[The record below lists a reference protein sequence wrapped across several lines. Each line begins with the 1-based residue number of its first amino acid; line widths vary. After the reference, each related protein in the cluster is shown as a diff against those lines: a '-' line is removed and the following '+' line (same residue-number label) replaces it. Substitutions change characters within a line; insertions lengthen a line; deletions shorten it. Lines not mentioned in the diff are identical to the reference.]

1 MKKTLFYMFTLLL
14 CALLMAA
21 LPVSGEE
28 KIYTSV
34 VRLHVLANSDEEAD
48 QALKLLV
55 RDEILREYGPLLAEE
70 ARIEDSVERIGVLLP
85 AIQKTAEEVVK
96 REGYAYT
103 VSCSFGEEKYPER
116 QYGDYSFPA
125 GTYLSLRISIGE
137 GVGQN
142 WWCVLFPPLCL
153 DMAKGEVLEDD
164 ALAVGLTSEE
174 YKLISGNKNG
184 GYVLK
189 FKALELLEGVFR

>member
-1 MKKTLFYMFTLLL
+1 MKKTLLYMFTLLL
-14 CALLMAA
+14 CALLLAA

-28 KIYTSV
+28 KIYESV

-48 QALKLLV
+48 QALKLAV
-55 RDEILREYGPLLAEE
+55 RDEILKEYGPLLAK
-70 ARIEDSVERIGVLLP
+70 EDTIDGSAERIALLLP
-85 AIQKTAEEVVK
+85 TIQKTAEEVVK

-137 GVGQN
+137 GKGQN

-153 DMAKGEVLEDD
+153 DMAKGEALCDD
-164 ALAVGLTSEE
+164 ALAVGLTADE

-184 GYVLK
+184 GYMLK
-189 FKALELLEGVFR
+189 FKALELLAGAFK

>member
-1 MKKTLFYMFTLLL
+1 MKKTLLYMFTLLL

-55 RDEILREYGPLLAEE
+55 RDEILKEYGPLLAQEE
-70 ARIEDSVERIGVLLP
+70 NIEDSVERIGTLLP
-85 AIQKTAEEVVK
+85 AIQKTAEGVVK

-116 QYGDYSFPA
+116 QYGDYAFPA

-153 DMAKGEVLEDD
+153 DMAKGEILTDD

-184 GYVLK
+184 GYMLK
-189 FKALELLEGVFR
+189 FKALELLEGAFR

>member
-1 MKKTLFYMFTLLL
+1 MKRTLIYMISLLL
-14 CALLMAA
+14 CALLIAA

-28 KIYTSV
+28 KIYQSV
-34 VRLHVLANSDEEAD
+34 VRLHVLANSDSEDD

-55 RDEILREYGPLLAEE
+55 RDEILKEYGPLLAEE
-70 ARIEDSVERIGVLLP
+70 GAIEGSIEKIRELLP
-85 AIQKTAEEVVK
+85 DIQKSAEEVIK

-103 VSCSFGEEKYPER
+103 VSCSFGEEEYPER

-137 GVGQN
+137 GVGKN

-174 YKLISGNKNG
+174 YKLISGSKNG
-184 GYVLK
+184 GYILK
-189 FKALELLEGVFR
+189 FKALEVLEGVFK

>member
-1 MKKTLFYMFTLLL
+1 MKKILIYMVTLLL
-14 CALLMAA
+14 SAVLLAA
-21 LPVSGEE
+21 LPVNGEE
-28 KIYTSV
+28 KIYESV
-34 VRLHVLANSDEEAD
+34 LRLHVLANSDGEAD

-55 RDEILREYGPLLAEE
+55 RDEILKEYGPLLAKEGD
-70 ARIEDSVERIGVLLP
+70 IEGSIEKINALLP
-85 AIQKTAEEVVK
+85 AVQKTAEEVVK

-116 QYGDYSFPA
+116 QYGDYAFPA

-153 DMAKGEVLEDD
+153 DMAKGEVLTDD

-174 YKLISGNKNG
+174 YKLISGSKNG
-184 GYVLK
+184 GYLLK
-189 FKALELLEGVFR
+189 FKALELLEGAFR